1 MIKTSGELRRRL
13 SVLAIRINE
22 LRAADAQNDPNHSIS
37 LGQFEAERAYLK
49 MLLLARQRLLQHK
62 VINLARWRDG
72 FTERANAHRWPFR
85 PAAEDP
91 LRGWIDGRRR
101 DR

>member
-1 MIKTSGELRRRL
+1 
-13 SVLAIRINE
+13 
-22 LRAADAQNDPNHSIS
+22 
-37 LGQFEAERAYLK
+37 

-72 FTERANAHRWPFR
+72 FTERANAHRGPFR
-85 PAAEDP
+85 SAAEDP